1 MHRALAS
8 DLQCNARRVTFVAVA
23 RRSPAPGSSP
33 GPRRAASALGLA
45 TLEDEPRGGRGLH
58 GGLSWSEETEVPLQY
73 AKR

>member
-1 MHRALAS
+1 MQRKARYFRCGRAAQS
-8 DLQCNARRVTFVAVA
+8 R
-23 RRSPAPGSSP
+23 P